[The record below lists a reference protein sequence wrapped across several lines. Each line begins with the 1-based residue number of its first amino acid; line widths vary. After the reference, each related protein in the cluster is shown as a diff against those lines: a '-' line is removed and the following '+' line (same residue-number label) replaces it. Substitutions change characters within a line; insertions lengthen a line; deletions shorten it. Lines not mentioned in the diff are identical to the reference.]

1 MRDHRAGRAAGHVP
15 CPAPRHG
22 LFPVPISGIRGNNC
36 PKLSS
41 SFYLCWTKR
50 NSSLW
55 AGKCNSLP
63 QAGLG
68 SPGRQQQAGNK
79 TNVSNSCCPWG
90 LLLHKSLELKT
101 EQKKGVLVSIPTSKA
116 PSIPQIPS
124 QPQSRTEV
132 GIFRGRCSA
141 GEAGLGKMD

>member
-1 MRDHRAGRAAGHVP
+1 MLHPLRGDTGCLVRDHGAGRAAGHVP

-22 LFPVPISGIRGNNC
+22 LIPVPTSATRGNNH
-36 PKLSS
+36 PKPSS
-41 SFYLCWTKR
+41 SFYLGWTKR

-68 SPGRQQQAGNK
+68 SPGRQQPAGKK
-79 TNVSNSCCPWG
+79 TKVCNSSCPWG
-90 LLLHKSLELKT
+90 LLLQESLEL
-101 EQKKGVLVSIPTSKA
+101 KKGVLVPIPTSKT

-132 GIFRGRCSA
+132 GIF
-141 GEAGLGKMD
+141 